1 MYAITYSLDHA
12 ALQMHPHA
20 SPEAVER
27 LLEAHGLHRQASG
40 LYFGSSSVTAVQCV
54 LAVQAIGRELPWFRA
69 CVKDLRMLRVT
80 DNDDLMPALAFQA
93 RSIS

>member
-20 SPEAVER
+20 SPEAVEQ
-27 LLEAHGLHRQASG
+27 LLEAYGLSRHASG
-40 LYFGSSSVTAVQCV
+40 LYLGSSSVTALDCI
-54 LAVQAIGRELPWFRA
+54 LAVQSIGRELPWFRA

-80 DNDDLMPALAFQA
+80 DNDDLMPAL
-93 RSIS
+93 RSGQ